1 MTTRMPNTSRKF
13 ARLRPSRKIFFI
25 DENRDLRR
33 AEMVRTE
40 FNAACKVAE
49 MLLLLLLVTL
59 LLFLSF
65 VVALPLLF
73 SATLFA

>member
-49 MLLLLLLVTL
+49 MLLLLVTL

>member
-1 MTTRMPNTSRKF
+1 
-13 ARLRPSRKIFFI
+13 
-25 DENRDLRR
+25 
-33 AEMVRTE
+33 MVRTE
-40 FNAACKVAE
+40 FNAACKVTE
-49 MLLLLLLVTL
+49 MLLLLVTL